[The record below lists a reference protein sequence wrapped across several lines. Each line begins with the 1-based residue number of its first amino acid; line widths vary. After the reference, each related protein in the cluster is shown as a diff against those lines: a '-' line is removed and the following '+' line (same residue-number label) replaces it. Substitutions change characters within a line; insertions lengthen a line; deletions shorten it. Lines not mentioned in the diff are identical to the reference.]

1 MLKLNFINA
10 KKSLFMVLSL
20 SFLLGCNYNYYRG
33 RELESEGRYEN
44 ANIEYQRAFTQ
55 SPGDDDFRQA
65 YLRTAKL
72 TSADLMKRYNNYLKA
87 KKYDLAFR
95 KLEQARVLAPKDGV
109 IKAEQKKWFHILLA
123 GRVRFYFKSLRKQI
137 PLTERMELQIV
148 FNTPNPE
155 KRLVAKID
163 NQTQIFNVEEVFY
176 EPPQNLLMYYTVNS
190 VGVRLA
196 RTLDTASSSGS
207 HAMLAGQL
215 KKFIDFKTPI
225 LTEVKG
231 LLQMRGENLQAIDK
245 QYPYQLISQSNSDNF
260 EVPSRGG
267 RYSVNLNGKMVKIN
281 STNGNINF
289 LPQMLYINKLNQRIF
304 LDFGNLEVSQDEKK
318 QIWSFR
324 RVVKQERDY
333 LIDLKKSILL
343 TPYFYFREGAFPFVK
358 ESSG

>member
-1 MLKLNFINA
+1 
-10 KKSLFMVLSL
+10 
-20 SFLLGCNYNYYRG
+20 
-33 RELESEGRYEN
+33 
-44 ANIEYQRAFTQ
+44 
-55 SPGDDDFRQA
+55 
-65 YLRTAKL
+65 
-72 TSADLMKRYNNYLKA
+72 
-87 KKYDLAFR
+87 
-95 KLEQARVLAPKDGV
+95 
-109 IKAEQKKWFHILLA
+109 
-123 GRVRFYFKSLRKQI
+123 
-137 PLTERMELQIV
+137 
-148 FNTPNPE
+148 
-155 KRLVAKID
+155 
-163 NQTQIFNVEEVFY
+163 
-176 EPPQNLLMYYTVNS
+176 
-190 VGVRLA
+190 
-196 RTLDTASSSGS
+196 
-207 HAMLAGQL
+207 MLAGQL

-260 EVPSRGG
+260 EVPSQGG